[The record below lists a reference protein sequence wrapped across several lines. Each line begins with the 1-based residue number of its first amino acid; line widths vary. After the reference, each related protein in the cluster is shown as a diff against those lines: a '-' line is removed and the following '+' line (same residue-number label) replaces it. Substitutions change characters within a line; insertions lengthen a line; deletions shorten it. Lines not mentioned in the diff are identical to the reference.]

1 MLKSLISRHAED
13 AAFYWARS
21 SEGSL
26 SGQHDVRSLRRFA
39 GILEGNLEG
48 LRVAQLEGRI
58 TVGQANQTV
67 QANPQLGWQA
77 TWSRLSRWKTADES
91 FASSVIALEA
101 AAQDASLLSK
111 VEELACDQYDDSQGQ
126 DLDVARGLASAA
138 AWLPWPVVQGAVM
151 RWAQSKEPVLKRC
164 SMSACAL
171 QRLPDSTSLGAWLDD
186 PHAIVR
192 ERALKAVGE
201 LGRGDLQ
208 ATLIAHL
215 AMPNDAVLAANEP
228 PSQEQFWAAWSLCM
242 LGRTEGVDTLV
253 GWVDHPK
260 NQDKS
265 LASRRMQA
273 IAAASQVMPSHALD
287 ALIIRWFEQTPFAAD
302 SLPAKQRNSQRH
314 ALAAVRF
321 SGDLRWLNTLL
332 DLIVRETQT
341 EAIEKWFTAPGSN
354 LARSAADVYAHL
366 TGAVIGESLW
376 MHAPEP
382 AEESEADHNH
392 PHAHDLESNPAIP
405 LSHKHDPDDGLL
417 WPQPEAMKAWH
428 AQHVASFAQLAE
440 AGVTVVRGQDLNLQ
454 NAHQLIDDPL
464 AGQLQRYHTA
474 LFLQAG
480 QHTTTLIDVRVLN
493 SSSPAA
499 ISMAKTPTMLPKSA
513 WTSWSPSAS
522 ATGPRP
528 PGPM

>member
-1 MLKSLISRHAED
+1 MLKSVISRHAED

-21 SEGSL
+21 SDGSL

-58 TVGQANQTV
+58 TVGQAHQAV

-77 TWSRLSRWKTADES
+77 TWKRLSLWKTADES
-91 FASSVIALEA
+91 FVSSVIALEA

-111 VEELACDQYDDSQGQ
+111 AEELACDQYDDSQGQ

-138 AWLPWPVVQGAVM
+138 AWLPWPVVQASVL
-151 RWAQSKEPVLKRC
+151 RWAQSNEPVLKRC
-164 SMSACAL
+164 AVSACAL
-171 QRLPDSTSLGAWLDD
+171 QRLPDSAALGAWLDD

-208 ATLIAHL
+208 AALIARL
-215 AMPNDAVLAANEP
+215 AMLNDAAPVADHP

-253 GWVDHPK
+253 AWVDNPK

-273 IAAASQVMPSHALD
+273 IAAVCQVMPSQALD
-287 ALIIRWFEQTPFAAD
+287 ALIIRWFEQTSFAAD

-314 ALAAVRF
+314 ALAAMRF

-332 DLIVRETQT
+332 DLMVRETQT

-382 AEESEADHNH
+382 AEESKEGQEHDHDH
-392 PHAHDLESNPAIP
+392 DHGHTHAQDLESNPAIP

-417 WPQPEAMKAWH
+417 WPQPEAVKAWH
-428 AQHVASFAQLAE
+428 AQHVASFAQQAE
-440 AGVTVVRGQDLNLQ
+440 AGVTVVRGQVLSLQ
-454 NAHQLIDDPL
+454 NAQRLLNDPL

-480 QHTTTLIDVRVLN
+480 LHTTTLTDVHIL
-493 SSSPAA
+493 
-499 ISMAKTPTMLPKSA
+499 KSK
-513 WTSWSPSAS
+513 
-522 ATGPRP
+522 
-528 PGPM
+528 